1 MCPILILQHDNDD
14 PPGFLG
20 KVLKEKH
27 IKFQVFDVTSGATLP
42 DASSYS
48 AVIALGGAQQVYDE
62 HSYPYFQAEKIW
74 LRKLVTQNI
83 PYLGLCLGGQL
94 LASALGAEVRR
105 HTQAE
110 IGFFDIPLTPE
121 GIADP
126 LFRGLP
132 EFQHVFH
139 WHMDVFEL
147 PATSILLASNSC
159 APNQAFRYGQ
169 RAYGLQY
176 HIEVTPEIF
185 VRWLAS
191 LPPGEVLEAGMQI
204 EQARDNLDTYVKTYF
219 SAYHIHSRQLIVN
232 FLSISGL
239 Q

>member
-1 MCPILILQHDNDD
+1 MRPILILQHDSDD

-20 KVLKEKH
+20 EILQEEH
-27 IKFQVFDVTSGATLP
+27 IAFQVFDVTSGASLP
-42 DASSYS
+42 DASNYS

-74 LRKLVTQNI
+74 LRELVAQNI

-110 IGFFDIPLTPE
+110 IGFFKIPLTPE
-121 GIADP
+121 GTTDP
-126 LFRGLP
+126 LFQGLP
-132 EFQHVFH
+132 EFQYAFH

-147 PATSILLASNSC
+147 PVTSILLASNSC

-169 RAYGLQY
+169 RVYGLQY
-176 HIEVTPEIF
+176 HIEVTPEILT
-185 VRWLAS
+185 RWLAS
-191 LPPGEVLEAGMQI
+191 LQPGEVSEAGTQL
-204 EQARDNLDTYVKTYF
+204 EQAQANLDTYVEAHFPNYRT
-219 SAYHIHSRQLIVN
+219 HSRQLIVN
-232 FLSISGL
+232 FLRISGL